1 MMKLFVNKI
10 FICLSLFI
18 LGSLCCANISDA
30 YLSTGRGSSI
40 IENNNL
46 KKAEREAYKR
56 ALENAISNFYKQYNR
71 VETIPSITGEFFKFI
86 NSYKILNRYVDDFTV
101 YYEIEA
107 DVQKVDLKD
116 LSYTVK
122 NIKDAVVYF
131 LDITGNVSV
140 VKQNELGKIASDLF
154 NKYNFSTD
162 YQKEFSLSLGVKPR
176 YKDLVDMFANTGGKF
191 LFDIS
196 VKYEIDKADMD
207 SICKMEMLTKI
218 YTREKRMPP
227 IKYSTSVIKPSIQEA
242 LLGAFTKSWD
252 KTLEY
257 VTSNII
263 KPPEKN
269 TRIIDYN
276 IIALNYKTYSE
287 VMDLINSLE
296 DKGLVD
302 SYKLVKY
309 NHKEILFNIKTKS
322 DIGEL
327 SEKIKGYHTDYP
339 FSVEILDG
347 SILVDFYGKKEGNV
361 VR

>member
-1 MMKLFVNKI
+1 M
-10 FICLSLFI
+10 
-18 LGSLCCANISDA
+18 
-30 YLSTGRGSSI
+30 
-40 IENNNL
+40 
-46 KKAEREAYKR
+46 
-56 ALENAISNFYKQYNR
+56 
-71 VETIPSITGEFFKFI
+71 
-86 NSYKILNRYVDDFTV
+86 
-101 YYEIEA
+101 
-107 DVQKVDLKD
+107 
-116 LSYTVK
+116 K
-122 NIKDAVVYF
+122 NIEDAVVYF

-227 IKYSTSVIKPSIQEA
+227 IKYSTSVIKPSIQGA
-242 LLGAFTKSWD
+242 LLGAFTKSLD
-252 KTLEY
+252 KTLGY

-263 KPPEKN
+263 KSPEKN
-269 TRIIDYN
+269 TRIMDYN

-327 SEKIKGYHTDYP
+327 SEKIKGYHPDYP
-339 FSVEILDG
+339 FSVEISDE
-347 SILVDFYGKKEGNV
+347 SILVDFYGKKEGNIV
-361 VR
+361 Q